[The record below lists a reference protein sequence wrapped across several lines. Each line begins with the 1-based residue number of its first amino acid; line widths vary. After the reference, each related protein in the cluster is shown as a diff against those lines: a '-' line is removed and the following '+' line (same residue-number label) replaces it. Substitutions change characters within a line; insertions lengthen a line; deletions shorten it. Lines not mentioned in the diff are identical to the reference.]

1 MKKTKRNN
9 RRLKGGSNR
18 SSNNSTKK
26 NDKCVNDKCV
36 IEFYETKVKWR
47 DNGDRDSERNSLVRG
62 RSPPYSTDGLPRP
75 GFKYKHAPQSIKNFN
90 KKQYKQEQRG
100 SLQNNTYIN
109 QSKKYYLSY
118 DKKPIPRCKESHE
131 SACEIENKKNKP
143 LTYFIEKTTKKSK
156 GGKKSSYKSR
166 KSGKKMKK

>member
-36 IEFYETKVKWR
+36 IEFYDTKIKWR
-47 DNGDRDSERNSLVRG
+47 DREGKSLVRG

-75 GFKYKHAPQSIKNFN
+75 GFQHKHAPRSIKNFN
-90 KKQYKQEQRG
+90 KKQHKQEQHG
-100 SLQNNTYIN
+100 SLKDNTYTN
-109 QSKKYYLSY
+109 QSNKYYLSY
-118 DKKPIPRCKESHE
+118 DKKPIPRCKESHQ

>member
-26 NDKCVNDKCV
+26 NDKCV

-47 DNGDRDSERNSLVRG
+47 DRDSERNSLVRG

-75 GFKYKHAPQSIKNFN
+75 GFKHTPAPSSIKNFN
-90 KKQYKQEQRG
+90 KKQDKQEQHG
-100 SLQNNTYIN
+100 SLEYNTHKN
-109 QSKKYYLSY
+109 QSKKYYLSC
-118 DKKPIPRCKESHE
+118 DKNPTPRCIESHE
-131 SACEIENKKNKP
+131 SACKIENKKNENRP
-143 LTYFIEKTTKKSK
+143 LTYFIKKTKSK